1 MSSTL
6 SHVATELIEN
16 NSIDPQFFEKFEVK
30 RGLRNKDGSGVLAGL
45 SRVSSAIGVKKVGDE
60 QVPIEGQLTY
70 RGVEIRDIIRRYAG
84 GSRFCFEDVTFF
96 LLVGRYP
103 TSEEMAELKGIIR
116 EAREL
121 PPEIIA
127 HIIKGIPSHNVM
139 NKFQTGLSALY
150 AFDTTPESLD
160 PYENFLKSIRILAK
174 LPSLLAYSYLVA
186 FKPNAELVR
195 PPADLSI
202 AETFLYILHEGR
214 LPTQTESIILDLCLV
229 LHAEHGG
236 GNNSTFAARV
246 VTSSESDIYS
256 ALASAVGGL
265 KGPLHGSANKKV
277 MEMVADI
284 QCNVKD
290 YSDMD
295 LLKGYLKRIAKKEV
309 FDHSGLFYGFGHAVY
324 TLSDPRA
331 LVLIEYAKQ
340 LAKERGRESELQLYF
355 DIAREVPHIF
365 SEVKGSSKI
374 ITPNID
380 FYSGFVYDC
389 LGIPEPIYTPIFG
402 LARATGW
409 CAHRIEEILSGKRI
423 IRPGYKYV

>member
-1 MSSTL
+1 MPATL
-6 SHVATELIEN
+6 AHIASELVDN
-16 NSIDPQFFEKFEVK
+16 NSIDPQLFDKFDVK

-45 SRVSSAIGVKKVGDE
+45 SRVSSAIGTKKVGDE
-60 QVPIEGQLTY
+60 QLPVDGQLTY
-70 RGVEIRDIIRRYAG
+70 RGIEIRDIIRRYENGA
-84 GSRFCFEDVTFF
+84 RYCFEDVTFF

-103 TSEEMAELKGIIR
+103 TQDEMTSLKTIIR
-116 EAREL
+116 EARNL
-121 PPEIIA
+121 PADIVE
-127 HIIKGIPSHNVM
+127 HVIKAIPSHNVM

-150 AFDTTPESLD
+150 AYDDNPESLD
-160 PYENFLKSIRILAK
+160 PYENFVKSIQVLAK
-174 LPSLLAYSYLVA
+174 LPSLLAYSYLTA
-186 FKPNAELVR
+186 FKPDAQLVA

-214 LPTQTESIILDLCLV
+214 LPTQTESVILDLCLV

-256 ALASAVGGL
+256 SLASAVGGL

-277 MEMVADI
+277 MEMMADI
-284 QCNVKD
+284 QANVKP
-290 YSDMD
+290 YSDIK
-295 LLKGYLKRIAKKEV
+295 LLKDYLRRIVKKEV
-309 FDHSGLFYGFGHAVY
+309 FDRSGLFYGFGHAVY

-331 LVLIEYAKQ
+331 LVLIEYAKR
-340 LAKERGRESELQLYF
+340 LAKEKGREAELQLYF
-355 DIAREVPHIF
+355 DIAQEAPAAFAEI
-365 SEVKGSSKI
+365 KGASKI
-374 ITPNID
+374 IAPNID

-409 CAHRIEEILSGKRI
+409 CAHRIEEILTGKRI